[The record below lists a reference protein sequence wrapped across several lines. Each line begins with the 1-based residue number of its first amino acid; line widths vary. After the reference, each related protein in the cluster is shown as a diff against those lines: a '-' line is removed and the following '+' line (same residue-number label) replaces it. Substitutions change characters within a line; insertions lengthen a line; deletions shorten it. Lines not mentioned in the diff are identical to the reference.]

1 MLYPLSYGR
10 GMEEAKLACKLI
22 VARGRMALILLCLAA
37 LAVVGCSDDPTPAPT
52 QAAAPASGNLLTP
65 VPVLPNASPLAS
77 APEEDQAT
85 RQRRQ
90 RMVDEDIAARG
101 VLDSAVLL
109 SMATVPRHR
118 LVLDQHF
125 SKAYDDHPLPI
136 GHGQTISQPYTVA
149 LMTELLDLGPGD
161 KVLEVGTGSGYQ
173 AAVLAEMG
181 VEVHTIEIIPELAQ
195 RAAND
200 LLALGYGDVKV
211 YLGDGYYGLPEQG
224 PFGAI
229 IVTAAPDHVPAPL
242 VDQLAPTGR
251 MVVPVGPPGSI
262 QTLWLIVYRDGNRV
276 ALNQGAVRFV
286 PLLRE

>member
-10 GMEEAKLACKLI
+10 GMEEPTLAWKMI
-22 VARGRMALILLCLAA
+22 VARVGMALILVCLT
-37 LAVVGCSDDPTPAPT
+37 AVASIGCSDDAPPTPEATAP
-52 QAAAPASGNLLTP
+52 PSGNLLTP
-65 VPVLPNASPLAS
+65 VPVLPDASPPAS

-101 VLDSAVLL
+101 VLDPAVLL
-109 SMATVPRHR
+109 AMATVPRHR
-118 LVLDQHF
+118 LVLEQHL
-125 SKAYDDHPLPI
+125 SKAYDDNPLPI
-136 GHGQTISQPYTVA
+136 GRGQTISQPYTVA
-149 LMTELLDLGPGD
+149 LMTDLLDVEPGD

-173 AAVLAEMG
+173 AAVLAEIG
-181 VEVHTIEIIPELAQ
+181 VEVHTIEIIPALAQ

-200 LLALGYGDVKV
+200 LLALGYGDVRV
-211 YLGDGYYGLPEQG
+211 YLGDGYFGLPEQG
-224 PFGAI
+224 PFDAI

-242 VDQLAPTGR
+242 VDQLGPDGR

-262 QTLWLIVYRDGNRV
+262 QTLWLIMTRDGDRV
-276 ALNQGAVRFV
+276 ALNQGLVRFV

>member
-1 MLYPLSYGR
+1 MI
-10 GMEEAKLACKLI
+10 CKVI
-22 VARGRMALILLCLAA
+22 VARGRTALIMLSLAA
-37 LAVVGCSDDPTPAPT
+37 LAAGGCSEDAAPAPP
-52 QAAAPASGNLLTP
+52 QATAPASGNLLTP
-65 VPVLPNASPLAS
+65 VPVLPNATPPTSAS
-77 APEEDQAT
+77 EEDDAT

-90 RMVDEDIAARG
+90 QMVDEDIAARG
-101 VLDSAVLL
+101 VLDTAVLL
-109 SMATVPRHR
+109 AMATVPRHR
-118 LVLDQHF
+118 LVLDQHRA
-125 SKAYDDHPLPI
+125 KAYDDNPLPI

-149 LMTELLDLGPGD
+149 LMTALLDLGPGD

-181 VEVHTIEIIPELAQ
+181 VEVHTIEIVPELAQ

-211 YLGDGYYGLPEQG
+211 YLGDGYFGLPDQS
-224 PFGAI
+224 PFDAI

-242 VDQLAPTGR
+242 IDQLEPDGR
-251 MVVPVGPPGSI
+251 MIVPVGPPGSI
-262 QTLWLIVYRDGNRV
+262 QTLWLIVTRDGNRV

>member
-1 MLYPLSYGR
+1 MV
-10 GMEEAKLACKLI
+10 CKVI
-22 VARGRMALILLCLAA
+22 VARGRMALILLCLAV
-37 LAVVGCSDDPTPAPT
+37 LAAGGCSEDAAPAPP
-52 QAAAPASGNLLTP
+52 QATAPASGNLLTP
-65 VPVLPNASPLAS
+65 VPVLPNAAPPAS
-77 APEEDQAT
+77 ASEEDEAT

-90 RMVDEDIAARG
+90 QMVDEDIAARG

-109 SMATVPRHR
+109 AMATVPRHR
-118 LVLDQHF
+118 FVLDQHRA
-125 SKAYDDHPLPI
+125 KAYDDNPLPI

-149 LMTELLDLGPGD
+149 LMTDLLDLGPGD

-181 VEVHTIEIIPELAQ
+181 VAVHTIEIIPELAQ

-211 YLGDGYYGLPEQG
+211 YLGDGYFGLPDQS
-224 PFGAI
+224 PFDAI

-242 VDQLAPTGR
+242 IDQPEPDGR
-251 MVVPVGPPGSI
+251 MIVPVGPPGSI
-262 QTLWLIVYRDGNRV
+262 QTLWLIVTRDGNRV

>member
-1 MLYPLSYGR
+1 MV
-10 GMEEAKLACKLI
+10 CKVI
-22 VARGRMALILLCLAA
+22 VARGRMALILLCLAV
-37 LAVVGCSDDPTPAPT
+37 LAAGGCSEDAAPAPP
-52 QAAAPASGNLLTP
+52 QATAPASGNLLTP
-65 VPVLPNASPLAS
+65 VPVLPNATPEPS
-77 APEEDQAT
+77 AEEDEAT

-90 RMVDEDIAARG
+90 QMVDEDIAARG

-109 SMATVPRHR
+109 AMATVPRHR
-118 LVLDQHF
+118 FVLDQHRA
-125 SKAYDDHPLPI
+125 KAYDDNPLPI

-149 LMTELLDLGPGD
+149 LMTDLLDLGPGD

-211 YLGDGYYGLPEQG
+211 YLGDGYFGLPDQS
-224 PFGAI
+224 PFDAI

-242 VDQLAPTGR
+242 IDQLEPDGR
-251 MVVPVGPPGSI
+251 MIVPVGPPGSI
-262 QTLWLIVYRDGNRV
+262 QTLWLIVTRDGNRV
-276 ALNQGAVRFV
+276 ALNQGLVRFV